1 MLLFQQFKKI
11 NNSNSCNNL
20 LKNLYYKN
28 VNTSTHIIHKN
39 RIDRTNTNSNIIHE
53 NALSYKEY
61 RYIQLYDK
69 YIIDNKKKISNE
81 NLHKLFDKD
90 LINKKIDYNNNNKI
104 IKS

>member
-11 NNSNSCNNL
+11 NNNNSCNNL

-28 VNTSTHIIHKN
+28 VNMSTHIIY
-39 RIDRTNTNSNIIHE
+39 E
-53 NALSYKEY
+53 NALSYKKY

-69 YIIDNKKKISNE
+69 YIIDKKEKISNE

-90 LINKKIDYNNNNKI
+90 LINKKIDYNNKI